1 MEAQL
6 RQIIGPKGKNRTEVL
21 QELPENYAFELRE
34 LLRELM
40 DNRAILIDAN
50 GLLYW
55 K

>member
-6 RQIIGPKGKNRTEVL
+6 RQVLGPHGKNRTEVL
-21 QELPENYAFELRE
+21 QALPEPYAFELRE

-40 DNRAILIDAN
+40 DNRTILIDAN